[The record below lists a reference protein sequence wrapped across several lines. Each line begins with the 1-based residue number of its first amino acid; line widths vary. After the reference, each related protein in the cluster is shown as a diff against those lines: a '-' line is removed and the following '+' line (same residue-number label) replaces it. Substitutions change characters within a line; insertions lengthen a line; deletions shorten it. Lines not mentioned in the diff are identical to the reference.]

1 MYEGKISCDDGQNRG
16 MNMDEREKIHNDYLE
31 SNDIALIMINTMH
44 SWISEPR
51 INRTVQ
57 LYSMIYDPELMDWD
71 DLEDSLRLLESKD
84 IVAYDPKKNKYRLTD
99 YGVNL
104 SLFTW
109 KVYDDKAIDGILNT
123 ARAVQQ
129 IPDEYLTGVVAH
141 YYLERKENNV
151 FWQYVDKYIDRCLLD
166 GKPLK
171 EYPLK
176 RFEKKVRKG
185 NIIKWGEKIDYEEKS
200 TV

>member
-1 MYEGKISCDDGQNRG
+1 
-16 MNMDEREKIHNDYLE
+16 MDEREKIHNDYLE
-31 SNDIALIMINTMH
+31 SNDTALIMINTMH

-129 IPDEYLTGVVAH
+129 IPDEYLTGIVAH

-176 RFEKKVRKG
+176 KFEKKVRKG